1 MIAYHKKF
9 WLLTPL
15 FIVLFLA
22 QINTSEAAFKAHPI
36 WQFDCSATKRIEG
49 KEDSEIVFQILWHR
63 DAGHATV
70 TWESGNGK
78 GLREIPGFAGNEQYT
93 AHFWMSP
100 YTSKN
105 TGQKTAEK
113 GHGFWLES
121 LGPTMFSVRHTG
133 EIAVTNH
140 DIIYGGMKAFTQLGT
155 CKIKG
160 KTN

>member
-1 MIAYHKKF
+1 MIANHKK
-9 WLLTPL
+9 LSLIIIL
-15 FIVLFLA
+15 SIVLFLA
-22 QINTSEAAFKAHPI
+22 QINISEAAFKAHPI
-36 WQFDCSATKRIEG
+36 WQFDCSTTKEAEG
-49 KEDSEIVFQILWHR
+49 EDGSEIIFQILWYR

-70 TWESGNGK
+70 TWENGNGK
-78 GLREIPGFAGNEQYT
+78 GLREIPGFTDNEQYS

-100 YTSKN
+100 YTSKS

-113 GHGFWLES
+113 GHGFWMES

-133 EIAVTNH
+133 EIAITNH

-155 CKIKG
+155 CKIKS

>member
-1 MIAYHKKF
+1 LIPHCKKL
-9 WLLTPL
+9 WLTPLL

-22 QINTSEAAFKAHPI
+22 QINTTEAAFKAHPI
-36 WQFDCSATKRIEG
+36 WQFDCSTKKEAEG
-49 KEDSEIVFQILWHR
+49 KEGSEIIFQILWFR

-70 TWESGNGK
+70 TWDNGNGK
-78 GLREIPGFAGNEQYT
+78 GLREIPGFADNEQYS

-105 TGQKTAEK
+105 TGKKVAEK

-155 CKIKG
+155 CKIKS
-160 KTN
+160 KKN